1 MERGAWQAT
10 VHEVAKELDATY
22 QLNNNK
28 YIYIYTYIDITS
40 LSNCQTVLQNLI
52 TCCHRNSSE

>member
-40 LSNCQTVLQNLI
+40 LSNHQTVLQNLI
-52 TCCHRNSSE
+52 TCCHSNSSE